1 MRRRPEGIYRETF
14 TAQERRA
21 LEQTA
26 EEVPL
31 EAEAELLRVLIMREL
46 RKERPDDERVGRMVD
61 RIVRVV
67 RAQRSGG
74 RAEAEAEAWVNNMS
88 TWLAEVAQELRA
100 RAVVSEHDRLAE
112 LPEAGR

>member
-1 MRRRPEGIYRETF
+1 MRRRPDGIYRETF

-21 LEQTA
+21 LERTA
-26 EEVPL
+26 AEVAL
-31 EAEAELLRVLIMREL
+31 EAEAELLRVLILRQL
-46 RKERPDDERVGRMVD
+46 RKERPDDERVGRMID
-61 RIVRVV
+61 RLVRVV

-74 RAEAEAEAWVNNMS
+74 RAEAEAEAWVNNIR

-100 RAVVSEHDRLAE
+100 RAAAAEHDRLAE